1 MGLRGRVALVTG
13 GGRGIGADVA
23 RGLAARGARVFINY
37 LRDTTAA
44 ERVKGEI
51 CSAGGEAEIVQA
63 NVTYPADVKRMFE
76 RVSAEGGRLDFLINN
91 AGVTRDGLLLRMSED
106 DWDYVLDTNLK
117 STFLCSKAAARLMV
131 RQRFG
136 RIVNISSVAGI
147 MGNPGQANYAAAKAG
162 IVGFTKA
169 VAKELASRG
178 ITVNAV
184 APGLVDTDMTR
195 SMPERAREAILG
207 TIPLGRVGLGPEVM
221 AVVEFLLS
229 EEASYITGQVLHVN
243 GGMWM

>member
-1 MGLRGRVALVTG
+1 V
-13 GGRGIGADVA
+13 
-23 RGLAARGARVFINY
+23 
-37 LRDTTAA
+37 
-44 ERVKGEI
+44 
-51 CSAGGEAEIVQA
+51 
-63 NVTYPADVKRMFE
+63 
-76 RVSAEGGRLDFLINN
+76 
-91 AGVTRDGLLLRMSED
+91 
-106 DWDYVLDTNLK
+106 
-117 STFLCSKAAARLMV
+117 
-131 RQRFG
+131 
-136 RIVNISSVAGI
+136 GI

-195 SMPERAREAILG
+195 GMSEKARDAIME
-207 TIPLGRVGLGPEVM
+207 TIPMGRAGLGPDVM

>member
-1 MGLRGRVALVTG
+1 MEIRGRVALVTG
-13 GGRGIGADVA
+13 GSRGIGADVA
-23 RGLAARGARVFINY
+23 RRLGVRGAKVFINY
-37 LRDTTAA
+37 LRDTAAA
-44 ERVKGEI
+44 EKIKAEI
-51 CSAGGEAEIVQA
+51 CEAGGQAETVQA
-63 NVTYPADVKRMFE
+63 NVAYPAQVKGMFE

-106 DWDYVLDTNLK
+106 DWDFVVDTNLK
-117 STFLCSKAAARLMV
+117 GTFLCSKAAARLMV

-136 RIVNISSVAGI
+136 RIVNISSVVGI

-195 SMPERAREAILG
+195 GMSEKARDAIME
-207 TIPLGRVGLGPEVM
+207 TIPMGRVGLGPDVM

>member
-63 NVTYPADVKRMFE
+63 NVAYPADVKRMFE